1 MFSVIGG
8 RDTSASSFNFST
20 HGGTGAVRT
29 RRDNT
34 CSPQYSIRLRCLPVS
49 EPPRHGAGWSENI
62 VLVEAAVT
70 STWHVIVPVKHSA
83 RAKSRLRP
91 PAGVPRR
98 DLALAIALDTLDT
111 VLAVVPARQVFVV
124 TEDPEIR
131 LQLRGS
137 GVVLVDDPGRGLN
150 AAVGAGISAV
160 CTHAPHTPAA
170 VLLGDLP
177 ALNAVELASGLAACA
192 AAEAAVVPDHEGS
205 GTVLLTHHDAARL
218 VPRFGTGS
226 AARHARSATTLHL
239 ELPRLRTDVDNDAS
253 LDLVRQLG
261 VGPWTSRL
269 LELPS

>member
-1 MFSVIGG
+1 M
-8 RDTSASSFNFST
+8 N
-20 HGGTGAVRT
+20 
-29 RRDNT
+29 RRDG
-34 CSPQYSIRLRCLPVS
+34 CVGR
-49 EPPRHGAGWSENI
+49 SENI
-62 VLVEAAVT
+62 VHVKSAVT

-91 PAGVPRR
+91 PAGVHRR

-111 VLAVVPARQVFVV
+111 VLSVVPAGQVFVV
-124 TEDPEIR
+124 TADPEIR

-137 GVVLVDDPGRGLN
+137 GAVLVDDPGRGLN
-150 AAVGAGISAV
+150 AAVAAGISAV
-160 CTHAPHTPAA
+160 SSGAPHAPAA

-177 ALNAVELASGLAACA
+177 ALTAGELASGLAACA

-239 ELPRLRTDVDNDAS
+239 DLPRLRTDVDDDAS
-253 LDLVRQLG
+253 LSLVRELG
-261 VGPWTSRL
+261 VGPWTGRL
-269 LELPS
+269 LDSPT